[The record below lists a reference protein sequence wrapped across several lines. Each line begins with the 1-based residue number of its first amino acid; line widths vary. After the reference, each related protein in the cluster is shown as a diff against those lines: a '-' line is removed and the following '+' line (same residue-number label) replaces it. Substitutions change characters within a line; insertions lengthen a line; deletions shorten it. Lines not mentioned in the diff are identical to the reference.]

1 MGLRD
6 TEVVMKS
13 VNAAFI
19 FPGQGAQKVGMGR
32 DLYDASPAAKAVF
45 EEANEALGEDLTQ
58 LIFEGPGEALTLTAN
73 TQPSILTVSIAALRA
88 LLEKTDMM
96 PKFAA
101 GHSLGEFS
109 ALTAA
114 SAFSFAD
121 AVRIT
126 RARGTFM
133 QEAVPAGLGG
143 MAAIMGDIS
152 MTQLEDICR
161 TASREQSVAPAN
173 INAPNQVVISGHK
186 EAVERASDALEAL
199 ELRVIPLQVS
209 APFHSTLMKPAAE
222 KLGETLNDIE
232 IGDMRIP
239 VVTNVEATPNKDKNR
254 VKEILVS
261 QVTAPVR
268 WTDSMKTIMDA
279 GVSTFIEF
287 GPGNVLAGLMK
298 RIDKS
303 AKVISVNSI
312 AGLEKALVELEK
324 V

>member
-1 MGLRD
+1 
-6 TEVVMKS
+6 MKS
-13 VNAAFI
+13 INAAFI

-32 DLYDASPAAKAVF
+32 DLHDAFPAAKAVF
-45 EEANEALGEDLTQ
+45 EEANEALGEDLTR

-88 LLEKTDMM
+88 LIEKADVL

-114 SAFSFAD
+114 SALSFAD
-121 AVRIT
+121 AVRVT
-126 RARGTFM
+126 RARGMFM
-133 QEAVPAGLGG
+133 QEAVPAGVGG

-152 MTQLEDICR
+152 MQQLEDICR
-161 TASREQSVAPAN
+161 TASEGQSVAPAN

-186 EAVERASDALEAL
+186 DAVERASNAFEAL
-199 ELRVIPLQVS
+199 DLRVIPLQVS
-209 APFHSTLMKPAAE
+209 APFHSILMKPAAE

-239 VVTNVEATPNKDKNR
+239 VVTNVEATPNDDKNR
-254 VKEILVS
+254 VKEILVR

-268 WTDSMKTIMDA
+268 WTDSMKTIVDA

-303 AKVISVNSI
+303 AKVISVNSV